1 MDNLQRDEAPGSTFQ
16 KRCLKIA
23 HLPKSC
29 ALIPFVLISIAI
41 LAWCNQDLVIGGI
54 NLLDTNVP
62 RTTAA
67 NGLRKTE
74 STISQHSIESSR
86 ELSHSQHAPVFSS
99 KGGFAESDGTRQE
112 QTRPTF
118 YFHFGPKKTG
128 TTTIQN
134 TFETSRELL
143 HSSTSYRYVGRV
155 AKDMPGLYT
164 AEILETSRGT
174 KELSSVVLS
183 HLSKGRSP
191 IFSSER
197 ISTMLSKS
205 DDEKE
210 KPRIANVQSLVDSV
224 RKKGWQVKPIVGY
237 RRLFSWVPSY
247 HAQRVFRFHDGLLD
261 PQCRMSMIKWFDLRL
276 FSWVPSYHAQRVFRF
291 HDPQCRMSMIKWFDQ
306 HDAIWECTSKES
318 FVDQHPTQMLVDKL
332 NSQLGLD
339 DVAIVNMHRM
349 KPEDRGDIFHQVVR
363 EVLPG
368 VGSFLKDFDK
378 KYSLELANTST
389 AKIPNYH
396 HLATAYAIAEGF
408 SSRTHTQIKSAAGN
422 LHRKSSDKIAK
433 MFGGEDNIPTHCFSD
448 DQLKKLLKM
457 SLKFEK
463 ELFPEWFAMD
473 GTELGHRNEFQ
484 EAIDNGKFCEWDV
497 EMMLKKKELRDL
509 VKKTFKH
516 RKELYW

>member
-1 MDNLQRDEAPGSTFQ
+1 MLPNSSKNHKTLSLLISDTDNKTKNMDNLQRDEAPGSTFQ

-155 AKDMPGLYT
+155 NLGRVAKDMPGLYT

-197 ISTMLSKS
+197 ISTMLYKS

-237 RRLFSWVPSY
+237 R
-247 HAQRVFRFHDGLLD
+247 
-261 PQCRMSMIKWFDLRL
+261 RL

-516 RKELYW
+516 QKELYW

>member
-1 MDNLQRDEAPGSTFQ
+1 MLPNSSKNHKTLSLLISDTDNKTKIMDNLQRDEAPGSTFQ

-155 AKDMPGLYT
+155 NLGRVAKDMPGLYT

-197 ISTMLSKS
+197 ISTMLYKS

-247 HAQRVFRFHDGLLD
+247 HAQRVFRHKN
-261 PQCRMSMIKWFDLRL
+261 PECRVSMIRWFDL
-276 FSWVPSYHAQRVFRF
+276 
-291 HDPQCRMSMIKWFDQ
+291 HDE
-306 HDAIWECTSKES
+306 IWECNNSGT
-318 FVDQHPTQMLVDKL
+318 FIDQHPTQKLVDRL
-332 NSQLGLD
+332 NSHLKLD
-339 DVAIVNMHRM
+339 DIAIVNLHRM
-349 KPEDRGDIFHQVVR
+349 TPDDEGDIFRQVVR

-368 VGSFLKDFDK
+368 SKLFLKKFGQE
-378 KYSLELANTST
+378 YSLEPSNTSSS
-389 AKIPNYH
+389 KITDFH
-396 HLATAYAIAEGF
+396 HLATAVALTDGF
-408 SSRTHTQIKSAAGN
+408 SHDNAKKAAQKMSKN
-422 LHRKSSDKIAK
+422 YDKIVK
-433 MFGGEDNIPTHCFSD
+433 MFGGEDNIPTLCFSD
-448 DQLKKLLKM
+448 DQLTKLLEM

-463 ELFPEWFAMD
+463 ELLPEWFAMD
-473 GTELGHRNEFQ
+473 GTEIDHRNAFQ
-484 EAIDNGKFCEWDV
+484 EHVDGGKFCEWDV
-497 EMMLKKKELRDL
+497 EKMLQKKELQDF
-509 VKKTFKH
+509 VKNSF
-516 RKELYW
+516 

>member
-155 AKDMPGLYT
+155 NLGRVAKDMPGLYT

-197 ISTMLSKS
+197 ISTMLYKS

-237 RRLFSWVPSY
+237 R
-247 HAQRVFRFHDGLLD
+247 
-261 PQCRMSMIKWFDLRL
+261 RL

-389 AKIPNYH
+389 AKIPNYY
-396 HLATAYAIAEGF
+396 HLVTAFAIAEGIENQ
-408 SSRTHTQIKSAAGN
+408 SIQKIQEAASK
-422 LHRKSSDKIAK
+422 LHRKSAEIAK

-516 RKELYW
+516 QKELYW